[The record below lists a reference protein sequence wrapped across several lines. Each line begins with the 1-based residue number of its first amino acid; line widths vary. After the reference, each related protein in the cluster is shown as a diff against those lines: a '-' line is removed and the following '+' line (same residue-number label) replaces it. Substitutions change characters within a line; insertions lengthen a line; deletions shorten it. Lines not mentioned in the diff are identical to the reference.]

1 MDRELPR
8 RADGPSV
15 NMREPISIV
24 VIHPEGNHLNNPTL
38 YELEKTIRH
47 KGGDIHF
54 LPGDI
59 GYKKNKSSIPSRI
72 LRKIFNIVYH
82 IAPFRGLQLIV
93 LAIYVNQLHM
103 IKRSSVIAGVD
114 HVGIIQA
121 NVLAKTFKLP
131 LIYFSFEIMFSDE
144 IGEKRKAVEIDS
156 CIDVRSCFVQDKAR
170 SALLAAE
177 NHLNGRCILI
187 PVGNSGSPE
196 PSSMRLR
203 DELGIPS
210 NKKVAIF
217 VGSLAEWTLA
227 SKVVEEFCLS
237 TTSEWTLI
245 LHGRYG
251 EIPEWMASARK
262 NNAKKI
268 YISSM
273 PRDFDKM
280 SDLFNGVSLGF
291 AFYNEVPGDPFLGK
305 NIRHIGLSSG
315 KISTYLRHGIPVI
328 TNATGELA
336 ELINNYG
343 AGIVALSVAEAIA
356 RINEITPE
364 MHEPARRLFVD
375 VLDYR
380 KHESK
385 ILEELLLIQHTPT
398 GIAAI

>member
-38 YELEKTIRH
+38 YELEKTVKR
-47 KGGDIHF
+47 KGGEINF
-54 LPGDI
+54 LPGDTSH
-59 GYKKNKSSIPSRI
+59 KKNKSSISSRI
-72 LRKIFNIVYH
+72 LRKIFNLVYH

-93 LAIYVNQLHM
+93 LAIYANQLHM

-121 NVLAKTFKLP
+121 NILAKAFKLP

-144 IGEKRKAVEIDS
+144 IGEKRKEIEIDS
-156 CIDVRSCFVQDKAR
+156 CIDVRSFFVQDKAR
-170 SALLAAE
+170 SALLVAE
-177 NHLNGRCILI
+177 NHLTSRCILI
-187 PVGNSGSPE
+187 PIGNSGLPE

-210 NKKVAIF
+210 YKKVAIF

-251 EIPEWMASARK
+251 ETPEWMASARE
-262 NNAKKI
+262 NNVDKI
-268 YISSM
+268 YISSI
-273 PRDFDKM
+273 PRDFHKM
-280 SDLFNGVSLGF
+280 SDLFNGISLGF
-291 AFYNEVPGDPFLGK
+291 AFYSEIPSDPFLGK

-315 KISTYLRHGIPVI
+315 KISTYFRHGIPVI
-328 TNATGELA
+328 TNVTGELA

-343 AGIVALSVAEAIA
+343 AGIVALSVAEGIA
-356 RINEITPE
+356 RINEMTPA
-364 MHEPARRLFVD
+364 MHDPARRLFVD
-375 VLDYR
+375 VLDYQN
-380 KHESK
+380 HESK

-398 GIAAI
+398 GVTAT